1 MPLLRLAADCVPGVP
16 DGDRRGG
23 AARRGRPRVYC
34 SARCRKRHGHAVARQ
49 RARESGGM
57 LSVDELAALLGG
69 QFPDEFLIAGSRQE
83 RQVRT

>member
-1 MPLLRLAADCVPGVP
+1 
-16 DGDRRGG
+16 
-23 AARRGRPRVYC
+23 
-34 SARCRKRHGHAVARQ
+34 VARQ